1 MRMSRRKDEL
11 DDYRKL
17 MDDTLKEM
25 EKLYNIKAGKL
36 RPALAV
42 AGVLIM
48 AAGLTGVTYISIIE
62 FLAKR
67 TITPMGLIGVFA
79 GFLVGVVGYILAHRG
94 LKGTWL

>member
-1 MRMSRRKDEL
+1 MARRKDEL

-17 MDDTLKEM
+17 MDDTLKELD
-25 EKLYNIKAGKL
+25 KLYNVKVGKL

-48 AAGLTGVTYISIIE
+48 AAGLTGVAYISIIE

-67 TITPMGLIGVFA
+67 AITPMGLVGVFA